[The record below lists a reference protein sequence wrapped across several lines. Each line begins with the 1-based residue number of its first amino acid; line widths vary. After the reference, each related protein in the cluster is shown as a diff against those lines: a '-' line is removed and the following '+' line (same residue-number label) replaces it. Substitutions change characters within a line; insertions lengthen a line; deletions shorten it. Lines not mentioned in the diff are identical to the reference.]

1 MDRTVFVVGWGEPVL
16 RAFLAAALLLMVGCT
31 ADQPVADP
39 TPQPT
44 VSPTDAP
51 RPSATPTPKPIPS
64 PSPSATTSKTL
75 APAKRWSPQP
85 GTAWQWQ
92 LDGDLDLSIDV
103 PVYDVD
109 GERTTKAQVDALH
122 RLGRRVICYVN
133 VGAYENFRTDKT
145 RFPAQVLGKPLD
157 GWPDE
162 RWLDIRRWD
171 VLAPIMA
178 ARFGACRAKGFD
190 AIEPDN
196 VDAYSNE
203 SGFPLTAEDQLE
215 FNRRIAML
223 AHRIGLSVGLK
234 NDVDQVRA
242 LQPSFD
248 FAVNEECM
256 KYDECALLTPFRQAG
271 KAVLHVEY
279 DLAPAEFCARAKQL
293 GFSSMRK
300 PLILRAERQP
310 C

>member
-1 MDRTVFVVGWGEPVL
+1 MLRVMLAVV
-16 RAFLAAALLLMVGCT
+16 LLFTASCA
-31 ADQPVADP
+31 ADQPAADP

-44 VSPTDAP
+44 VSPTAAP
-51 RPSATPTPKPIPS
+51 RPEATPTPS
-64 PSPSATTSKTL
+64 PSPSSSTSRPSTPTPRRS
-75 APAKRWSPQP
+75 PASYQRWSPRP

-92 LDGDLDLSIDV
+92 LDGTLDLSIDV

-109 GERTTKAQVDALH
+109 GERTTKAQVDELH
-122 RLGRRVICYVN
+122 RRGRRAICYVN
-133 VGAYENFRTDKT
+133 VGAYENFRPDKA
-145 RFPAQVLGKPLD
+145 RFPAQVLGKTMD

-171 VLAPIMA
+171 LLAPIMA

-203 SGFPLTAEDQLE
+203 SGFPLTASDQLRY
-215 FNRRIAML
+215 NRRIAML

-234 NDVDQVRA
+234 NDLEQVRA